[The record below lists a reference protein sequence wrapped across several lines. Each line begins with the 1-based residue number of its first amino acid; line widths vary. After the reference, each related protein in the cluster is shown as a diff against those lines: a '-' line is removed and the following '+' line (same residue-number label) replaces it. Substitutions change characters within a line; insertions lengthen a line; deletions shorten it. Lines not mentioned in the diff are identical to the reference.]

1 MEDFQ
6 FGEAQRQIYDFLWS
20 EFCDW
25 YIEIAKIRLRDE
37 NAVSPIPVLVHVLET
52 SLRLLASLYAL
63 YYRGALA
70 DFESRRSAARR

>member
-37 NAVSPIPVLVHVLET
+37 KGSFTNPGAGQCPGNFASTIT
-52 SLRLLASLYAL
+52 SLYAF
-63 YYRGALA
+63 YHGRDSG
-70 DFESRRSAARR
+70 RP